1 MESIKKSKILY
12 IESLRG
18 ISCLI
23 VLFAHIIST
32 SPKFGIYAS
41 GCGKIG
47 VWLFMLLSGY
57 LLLQCYVVDGSK
69 EFKIRDIP
77 KYYLRKI
84 IRLYPMYMV
93 VLTLSVILGIITFK
107 SLIKHLLLLEAY
119 GHFWYMPVI
128 IKFYIIAPIFLVLF
142 SYIKKK
148 FNKDKALYIFTFFIF
163 ILTILFSIC
172 FPFTK
177 YIENSIKLYWYMPV
191 FLIGMLIACSEGYT
205 YKKFEIM
212 SIITLILAIIGIV
225 IVTPLSRKILFN
237 IEPSKYLQNKY
248 IYMTICWGFILYGIK
263 NIEKL
268 NNFFNKATILQKLG
282 SISFEIYL
290 IHYIILMK
298 LEIYNIR
305 FSIKAILT
313 IIITIILSIIIHY
326 IDKKVKLIILK
337 NK

>member
-69 EFKIRDIP
+69 EFKISDSP

-84 IRLYPMYMV
+84 IRLYPMYVV
-93 VLTLSVILGIITFK
+93 VLILSVILGIITFK

-119 GHFWYMPVI
+119 GHFWYMPV
-128 IKFYIIAPIFLVLF
+128 
-142 SYIKKK
+142 
-148 FNKDKALYIFTFFIF
+148 
-163 ILTILFSIC
+163 
-172 FPFTK
+172 
-177 YIENSIKLYWYMPV
+177 
-191 FLIGMLIACSEGYT
+191 FLIGMLIACLEGYT
-205 YKKFEIM
+205 YKKFEII
-212 SIITLILAIIGIV
+212 SVITLILAIIGIV
-225 IVTPLSRKILFN
+225 IVTPLSRKLLFN

-268 NNFFNKATILQKLG
+268 SNFFNKATILQKLG

-298 LEIYNIR
+298 LEMYNIR